1 MEVMKIMNK
10 RTIRRG
16 DIYLAN
22 LDPVIGSEQGGERPV
37 VILQNNLGNK
47 YSPTVIVAPIT
58 SKKKTNLPTHV
69 PVKAMKGLEKDSMV
83 LLEQVRTID
92 KSRLKDYIGF
102 IDRTDMVKVDEAFRI
117 STGMKKSEKPILITL
132 CPICAKPFYESGEH
146 FINRADKTQVKKETC
161 MFCNSRL
168 GYDYLIRKKL

>member
-1 MEVMKIMNK
+1 MNK
-10 RTIRRG
+10 RIIRRG

-37 VILQNNLGNK
+37 VVLQNNLGNK

-58 SKKKTNLPTHV
+58 SKKKTKLPTHV
-69 PVKAMKGLEKDSMV
+69 PVKAMKGLEKDSIA

-102 IDRTDMVKVDEAFRI
+102 IDRANMVKVDEAFRI
-117 STGMKKSEKPILITL
+117 SIGMKKLEKPILITL

-146 FINRADKTQVKKETC
+146 FISRADKTQLKKETC
-161 MFCNSRL
+161 MFCNQRQ
-168 GYDYLIRKKL
+168 GYDYLIRKMRSGKE